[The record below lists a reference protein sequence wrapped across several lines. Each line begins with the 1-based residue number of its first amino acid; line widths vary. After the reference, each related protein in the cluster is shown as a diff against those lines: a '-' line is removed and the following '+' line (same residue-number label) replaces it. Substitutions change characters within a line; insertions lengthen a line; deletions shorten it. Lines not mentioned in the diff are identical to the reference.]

1 MWIGCGVVSI
11 SRGYP
16 GEPKEGTMRSILKI
30 GLVVL
35 VFVLAGCSIR
45 PISSTINAAKKMNQ
59 TAGKAYRTTK
69 SMAELANPLE
79 YVYLSEQAESRGPSG
94 SLTATAEDSVLVYD
108 EQASPSFE
116 IASPSL
122 AR

>member
-1 MWIGCGVVSI
+1 
-11 SRGYP
+11 
-16 GEPKEGTMRSILKI
+16 MRPNLMI
-30 GLVVL
+30 GLLVL
-35 VFVLAGCSIR
+35 MFVLAGCSIR
-45 PISSTINAAKKMNQ
+45 PISTTIHAMKKVHQ

-108 EQASPSFE
+108 EQASPGLK
-116 IASPSL
+116 IASP
-122 AR
+122 